1 MLNNKIYINKFE
13 LFNNFVLKL
22 GVIDLKL
29 FKNFILRCKNFYKKN
44 KKIILKSIIIV
55 LFVILV
61 DFYWPRNIFEIY
73 KSPNIPK
80 NSIGE
85 FIMFEINKDV
95 QMIITYNDGF
105 KIRSVTLTDSTEIYN
120 IIKTLNER
128 KYIPSILPYQKNIDE
143 ISETYTIDVKVIGE
157 NLMNIALNKD
167 FLYLN
172 IFKVL
177 IPNKYKIIGNE
188 LELNFLNKFFL
199 D

>member
-1 MLNNKIYINKFE
+1 M
-13 LFNNFVLKL
+13 
-22 GVIDLKL
+22 IDLKL

-44 KKIILKSIIIV
+44 K
-55 LFVILV
+55 
-61 DFYWPRNIFEIY
+61 
-73 KSPNIPK
+73 
-80 NSIGE
+80 
-85 FIMFEINKDV
+85 
-95 QMIITYNDGF
+95 
-105 KIRSVTLTDSTEIYN
+105 
-120 IIKTLNER
+120 R

-199 D
+199 N

>member
-1 MLNNKIYINKFE
+1 LN
-13 LFNNFVLKL
+13 
-22 GVIDLKL
+22 L
-29 FKNFILRCKNFYKKN
+29 FKNFILKCKNFYKNN
-44 KKIILKSIIIV
+44 KKIILKSIIIS

-85 FIMFEINKDV
+85 FIMFEVNKDV

-128 KYIPSILPYQKNIDE
+128 KYIPSILSYQKNIDE

-172 IFKVL
+172 IYNNKVL
-177 IPNKYKIIGNE
+177 ITNKYKIIGNE
-188 LELNFLNKFFL
+188 LELNLLKNFFL